1 MKKLVYSM
9 LLFCSLQATAQ
20 DVPQLGKSSIND
32 VIKAMTIEEKISLLI
47 GAASEDSATGAV
59 VGRTEAIVP
68 GAAGTTVAIPRLG
81 IPATVLADG
90 PAGLRIAP
98 TREGTDA
105 TFYCTHFPVETLLAS
120 TWNTELVSEVG
131 RAMGSEVLEYGA
143 DVLLAPATNIMR
155 NPLCGRNFEYYS
167 EDPLLSGKMAA
178 AMIRGVQSNGV
189 GTSLKHFAVNNQ
201 EINRTAID
209 ARLSPRPL
217 REIYLKPFEIAV
229 KEAQPW
235 TVMTSYNKINGTYAS
250 QRSDLVTSILRDEW
264 GFEGLVMSDWHGG
277 IDAVEQVR
285 AGNDLMMPGT
295 SRQREQLREA
305 ILAGTLSM
313 RDVDTSVRRMLEYIL
328 RTPRFKAYAYD
339 NRPDLAAHADV
350 TRRSAAEGMVLL
362 ENRNE
367 ALPLGRLIRKAA
379 VFGATSYDLIA
390 GGTGSG
396 DVNHAYV
403 VSLTEGLE
411 KAGIKPE
418 ASLRKEYEKYISIET
433 PKLKQLAWF
442 MPRERVPEMRVEKE
456 RLRTLAESQD
466 VALITIGKTSG
477 EFVDRK
483 LNGNFNLTEEERM
496 LIGNVC
502 EAFHAER
509 KKVIVILNVC
519 GVVETASWSAEPDAV
534 LVAWMAGQEG
544 GNTIADILT
553 GKVNP
558 SGKLPMTFPVAYAD
572 VPSAGNFADPDR
584 LTDKDLV
591 DLMNS
596 LEEHTGDNSQNRKN
610 IDYSNYEEG
619 VFVGYRHFDTQK
631 RQVAYPFGYGLSY
644 TNFAYSDLKIELSGD
659 LFTVTFEIKNTGNQV
674 GKEVAQLYVSAPGQ
688 DMPKPA
694 QELKAFAK
702 TRLLEP
708 GESERVTLTVNAD
721 DLASFSEDESAWV
734 RENGIYEFHLGASSR
749 DIRLKENVEVIGK
762 IVERVYPLIVER

>member
-1 MKKLVYSM
+1 MKKIVFSA
-9 LLFCSLQATAQ
+9 LLFCSLQAGAQ
-20 DVPQLGKSSIND
+20 GLPQLGKSPID
-32 VIKAMTIEEKISLLI
+32 EVVRAMTIEEKISLLI
-47 GAASEDSATGAV
+47 GAASKDSATGAV

-98 TREGTDA
+98 TRKGTDA

-120 TWNTELVSEVG
+120 TWNTELVGEVG

-250 QRSDLVTSILRDEW
+250 QRADLVTSILRDEW

-295 SRQREQLREA
+295 ARQREQLREA

-313 RDVDTSVRRMLEYIL
+313 RDVDTSVRRMLKYIC

-367 ALPLGRLIRKAA
+367 ALPLGRQIRKAA
-379 VFGATSYDLIA
+379 VFGTTSYDLIA

-403 VSLTEGLE
+403 VSLIEGLE

-442 MPRERVPEMRVEKE
+442 MPRERITEMRVEKE
-456 RLRTLAESQD
+456 RLRTLAKSQD

-483 LNGNFNLTEEERM
+483 LNGNFNLTEEERT
-496 LIGNVC
+496 LIDNVC

-591 DLMNS
+591 GLMNS
-596 LEEHTGDNSQNRKN
+596 LEEHTGDNSLGRKD

-619 VFVGYRHFDTQK
+619 VFVGYRYYDTQNK
-631 RQVAYPFGYGLSY
+631 PVAYPFGYGLSY
-644 TNFAYSDLKIELSGD
+644 TSFTYENMNVSETNGIY
-659 LFTVTFEIKNTGNQV
+659 TVTATIKNTGHAT
-674 GKEVAQLYVSAPGQ
+674 GKETVQLYVSAPGK
-688 DMPKPA
+688 DMQKPVK
-694 QELKAFAK
+694 ELKAFAK
-702 TRLLEP
+702 TRQLAP
-708 GESERVTLTVNAD
+708 GESETHVLRLKAD
-721 DLASFSEDESAWV
+721 DLASFSESESAWV
-734 RENGIYEFHLGASSR
+734 RENGVYEFHLGASSR
-749 DIRLKENVEVIGK
+749 DIRLKENVEVAGK
-762 IVERVYPLIVER
+762 IVERVYPLIIER

>member
-1 MKKLVYSM
+1 M

-59 VGRTEAIVP
+59 VGRIEAIVP

-120 TWNTELVSEVG
+120 TWNTELVGEVG
-131 RAMGSEVLEYGA
+131 RAMGSEVLKYGA

-167 EDPLLSGKMAA
+167 EDPLLAGKIAA

-250 QRSDLVTSILRDEW
+250 QRADLVTSILRDEW

-295 SRQREQLREA
+295 ARQREQLREA

-313 RDVDTSVRRMLEYIL
+313 RDVDTSVKRMLEYIL

-339 NRPDLAAHADV
+339 NRPDLTPHADV

-367 ALPLGRLIRKAA
+367 ALPLGRQIRKAA
-379 VFGATSYDLIA
+379 VFGTTSYDLIA

-403 VSLTEGLE
+403 VSLIEGLE

-442 MPRERVPEMRVEKE
+442 MPSERVLEMRVEKE
-456 RLRTLAESQD
+456 RLRKLAKSQD

-483 LNGNFNLTEEERM
+483 LNSNFNLTEEERM

-659 LFTVTFEIKNTGNQV
+659 LFTVTFEIKNTGNQA

>member
-1 MKKLVYSM
+1 M

-32 VIKAMTIEEKISLLI
+32 VIKTMTIEEKISLLI

-98 TREGTDA
+98 TRKGTNA

-120 TWNTELVSEVG
+120 TWNMELVGEVG
-131 RAMGSEVLEYGA
+131 QAMGSEVLEYGT

-167 EDPLLSGKMAA
+167 EDPLLAGKMAA

-189 GTSLKHFAVNNQ
+189 GTSLKHYAVNNQ

-250 QRSDLVTSILRDEW
+250 QRADLVTSILRDEW
-264 GFEGLVMSDWHGG
+264 GFDGLVMSDWHGG

-295 SRQREQLREA
+295 VRQREQLRAA

-313 RDVDTSVRRMLEYIL
+313 RDVDTSVRRVLEYIL
-328 RTPRFKAYAYD
+328 RTPRFKAYAYG
-339 NRPDLAAHADV
+339 NRPDLTAHADV

-367 ALPLGRLIRKAA
+367 ALPFGRQIRKAA
-379 VFGATSYDLIA
+379 VFGTTAYELIA

-403 VSLTEGLE
+403 VSLIEGLE

-418 ASLRKEYEKYISIET
+418 ALLRKEYEKYISIET

-442 MPRERVPEMRVEKE
+442 MPRERVLEMRVAKE
-456 RLRTLAESQD
+456 RLRQLAQSQD

-483 LNGNFNLTEEERM
+483 LDGNFNLTEEEQT
-496 LIGNVC
+496 LIDEVC

-519 GVVETASWSAEPDAV
+519 GVVETASWSAKPDAV
-534 LVAWMAGQEG
+534 LVAWMAGQES

-553 GKVNP
+553 GKLNP

-572 VPSAGNFADPDR
+572 VPSAGNFADPDQ

-591 DLMNS
+591 GLMNS
-596 LEEHTGDNSQNRKN
+596 LKEHTGDNSQNRKD

-619 VFVGYRHFDTQK
+619 VFVGYRYFDTQNK
-631 RQVAYPFGYGLSY
+631 PVAYPFGYGLSY
-644 TNFAYSDLKIELSGD
+644 TDFAYSNLKIEPSGE
-659 LFTVTFEIKNTGNQV
+659 LFTITCEITNTGNQA
-674 GKEVAQLYVSAPGQ
+674 GKEAVQLYVSAPGQ

-702 TRLLEP
+702 TQLLQP
-708 GESERVTLTVNAD
+708 GESDRITMTVKANE
-721 DLASFSEDESAWV
+721 LASFSESESVWV
-734 RENGIYEFHLGASSR
+734 RENGVYEFRLGASSR
-749 DIRLKENVEVIGK
+749 DIRLKEKVKVAGK
-762 IVERVYPLIVER
+762 IVEQVYPLIIKK

>member
-20 DVPQLGKSSIND
+20 DLPQLGKSSIND

-47 GAASEDSATGAV
+47 GAASENSATGAV

-120 TWNTELVSEVG
+120 TWNTELVGEVG
-131 RAMGSEVLEYGA
+131 RAMGSEVLKYGA

-167 EDPLLSGKMAA
+167 EDPLLAGKIAA

-250 QRSDLVTSILRDEW
+250 QRADLVTSILRDEW

-295 SRQREQLREA
+295 ARQREQLREA

-313 RDVDTSVRRMLEYIL
+313 RDVDKSVKRMLEYLL

-339 NRPDLAAHADV
+339 NRPDLTAHADV

-367 ALPLGRLIRKAA
+367 ALPLGRQIRKAA
-379 VFGATSYDLIA
+379 VFGTTSYDLIA

-403 VSLTEGLE
+403 VSLIEGLE

-442 MPRERVPEMRVEKE
+442 MPSERVLEMRVEKE
-456 RLRTLAESQD
+456 RLRKLAKSQD

-483 LNGNFNLTEEERM
+483 LNSNFNLTEEERM

-596 LEEHTGDNSQNRKN
+596 LEEHTGDNSQNRKD

-631 RQVAYPFGYGLSY
+631 KQVAYPFGYGLSY

-659 LFTVTFEIKNTGNQV
+659 LFTVTFEIKNTGNQA
-674 GKEVAQLYVSAPGQ
+674 GKEVSQLYVSAPGQ

-721 DLASFSEDESAWV
+721 DLASFSEDASAWV
-734 RENGIYEFHLGASSR
+734 RENGVYEFHLGASSR
-749 DIRLKENVEVIGK
+749 DIRLKGNVEVIGK

>member
-1 MKKLVYSM
+1 M

-20 DVPQLGKSSIND
+20 DVPQLGKSSIDD
-32 VIKAMTIEEKISLLI
+32 VIKAMTIEEKISLLV
-47 GAASEDSATGAV
+47 GAESDDAATGAV
-59 VGRTEAIVP
+59 VGITRNIIP

-90 PAGLRIAP
+90 PAGLRISSK
-98 TREGTDA
+98 REGTNA
-105 TFYCTHFPVETLLAS
+105 TFYCTHFPVATLLAS
-120 TWNTELVSEVG
+120 TWNTSLVDEVG
-131 RAMGSEVLEYGA
+131 RTMGKEVLEYGV

-167 EDPLLSGKMAA
+167 EDPLLAGKMAA

-189 GTSLKHFAVNNQ
+189 GTSLKHYAVNNQ

-209 ARLSPRPL
+209 VRISPRPL
-217 REIYLKPFEIAV
+217 REIYLKPFEIVV

-235 TVMTSYNKINGTYAS
+235 TIMTSYNKLNGTYTS
-250 QRSDLVTSILRDEW
+250 QRTDLVTSILRDEW
-264 GFEGLVMSDWHGG
+264 GFEGLVMTDWHGG

-295 SRQREQLREA
+295 MRQREQLRAA

-313 RDVDTSVRRMLEYIL
+313 RDVAASIRRMLEYIL
-328 RTPRFKAYAYD
+328 RTPRFKEYAYD
-339 NRPDLAAHADV
+339 NRPPLISHANV
-350 TRRSAAEGMVLL
+350 TRQSSAEGIVLL
-362 ENRNE
+362 ENRNRT
-367 ALPLGRLIRKAA
+367 LPLDGNARKAA
-379 VFGATSYDLIA
+379 VFGTTSYDLIA

-411 KAGIKPE
+411 NAGIKPE
-418 ASLRKEYEKYISIET
+418 SSLRKEYEKYISSEN

-442 MPRERVPEMRVEKE
+442 MPKE
-456 RLRTLAESQD
+456 RIAEMNVAKDRLQQLAKSQD

-483 LNGNFNLTEEERM
+483 LNGNFNLTKEERN
-496 LIGNVC
+496 LIDSVC
-502 EAFHAER
+502 EAFHAEN
-509 KKVIVILNVC
+509 KKVVVILNVC
-519 GVVETASWSAEPDAV
+519 GVIETASWSAKPDAV

-558 SGKLPMTFPVAYAD
+558 SGKLPMTFPMNYAD
-572 VPSAGNFADPDR
+572 VPSAGNFANPDL

-591 DLMNS
+591 GLMNS
-596 LEEHTGDNSQNRKN
+596 LEEHTGDNSQNRKD

-619 VFVGYRHFDTQK
+619 VFVGYRYYDTQNK
-631 RQVAYPFGYGLSY
+631 PVAYPFGYGLSY
-644 TNFAYSDLKIELSGD
+644 TDFTYSDLKIEQSGD
-659 LFTVTFEIKNTGNQV
+659 LFTVTCEIKNQGNQA
-674 GKEVAQLYVSAPGQ
+674 GKEVVQLYVSAPGK
-688 DMPKPA
+688 DMSKPV
-694 QELKAFAK
+694 QELKSFAK
-702 TRLLEP
+702 TRLLQP
-708 GESERVTLTVNAD
+708 GESETIQLTVNAD
-721 DLASFSEDESAWV
+721 ELASFSEEASAWV
-734 RENGIYEFHLGASSR
+734 RENGVYEFRLGASSR
-749 DIRLKENVEVIGK
+749 DIRLTGK
-762 IVERVYPLIVER
+762 VGMTGKMVERVYRLIQNS

>member
-59 VGRTEAIVP
+59 VGRIEAIVP

-120 TWNTELVSEVG
+120 TWNTELVGEVG
-131 RAMGSEVLEYGA
+131 RAMGSEVLKYGA

-167 EDPLLSGKMAA
+167 EDPLLAGKIAA

-250 QRSDLVTSILRDEW
+250 QRADLVTSILRDEW

-295 SRQREQLREA
+295 ARQREQLREA

-313 RDVDTSVRRMLEYIL
+313 RDVDTSVKRMLEYIL

-339 NRPDLAAHADV
+339 NRPDLTPHADV

-367 ALPLGRLIRKAA
+367 ALPLGRQIRKAA
-379 VFGATSYDLIA
+379 VFGTTSYDLIA

-403 VSLTEGLE
+403 VSLIEGLE

-442 MPRERVPEMRVEKE
+442 MPSERVLEMRVEKE
-456 RLRTLAESQD
+456 RLRKLAKSQD

-483 LNGNFNLTEEERM
+483 LNSNFNLTEEERM

-659 LFTVTFEIKNTGNQV
+659 LFTVTFEIKNTGNQA

>member
-1 MKKLVYSM
+1 M
-9 LLFCSLQATAQ
+9 
-20 DVPQLGKSSIND
+20 
-32 VIKAMTIEEKISLLI
+32 
-47 GAASEDSATGAV
+47 
-59 VGRTEAIVP
+59 
-68 GAAGTTVAIPRLG
+68 
-81 IPATVLADG
+81 
-90 PAGLRIAP
+90 
-98 TREGTDA
+98 
-105 TFYCTHFPVETLLAS
+105 
-120 TWNTELVSEVG
+120 
-131 RAMGSEVLEYGA
+131 
-143 DVLLAPATNIMR
+143 
-155 NPLCGRNFEYYS
+155 
-167 EDPLLSGKMAA
+167 
-178 AMIRGVQSNGV
+178 
-189 GTSLKHFAVNNQ
+189 
-201 EINRTAID
+201 
-209 ARLSPRPL
+209 
-217 REIYLKPFEIAV
+217 
-229 KEAQPW
+229 
-235 TVMTSYNKINGTYAS
+235 
-250 QRSDLVTSILRDEW
+250 
-264 GFEGLVMSDWHGG
+264 
-277 IDAVEQVR
+277 
-285 AGNDLMMPGT
+285 
-295 SRQREQLREA
+295 
-305 ILAGTLSM
+305 
-313 RDVDTSVRRMLEYIL
+313 
-328 RTPRFKAYAYD
+328 
-339 NRPDLAAHADV
+339 
-350 TRRSAAEGMVLL
+350 
-362 ENRNE
+362 
-367 ALPLGRLIRKAA
+367 
-379 VFGATSYDLIA
+379 
-390 GGTGSG
+390 
-396 DVNHAYV
+396 
-403 VSLTEGLE
+403 VSLIEGLE

-418 ASLRKEYEKYISIET
+418 DSLRKEYEKYISIET

-442 MPRERVPEMRVEKE
+442 MPRERVLEMRVEKE
-456 RLRTLAESQD
+456 RLRKLAKSQD

-496 LIGNVC
+496 LIDNVC

-519 GVVETASWSAEPDAV
+519 GVIETASWSAEPDAV

-596 LEEHTGDNSQNRKN
+596 LEEHTGDNSQNRKD

-659 LFTVTFEIKNTGNQV
+659 LFTVTFEIKNTGNQA

-734 RENGIYEFHLGASSR
+734 RENGVYEFHLGASSR
-749 DIRLKENVEVIGK
+749 DIRLKENVEVAGK
-762 IVERVYPLIVER
+762 IVERVYPLIIER

>member
-9 LLFCSLQATAQ
+9 VLLSSLQVTAQ
-20 DVPQLGKSSIND
+20 NLGTSSVD
-32 VIKAMTIEEKISLLI
+32 EVIKAMTIEEKISLLV
-47 GAASEDSATGAV
+47 GAESDDAATGAV
-59 VGRTEAIVP
+59 VGITRNIIP

-98 TREGTDA
+98 EREGTSA

-120 TWNTELVSEVG
+120 TWNTSLVDKVG
-131 RAMGSEVLEYGA
+131 QAMGKEVLEYGV

-167 EDPLLSGKMAA
+167 EDPLLAGKMAA

-189 GTSLKHFAVNNQ
+189 GTSLKHYAVNNQ

-209 ARLSPRPL
+209 VRISPRPL

-229 KEAQPW
+229 KEAHPW
-235 TVMTSYNKINGTYAS
+235 TIMTSYNKLNGTYTS
-250 QRSDLVTSILRDEW
+250 QRADLLTSILRDEW
-264 GFEGLVMSDWHGG
+264 GFEGLVMTDWHGG

-295 SRQREQLREA
+295 MRQREQLRAA
-305 ILAGTLSM
+305 IQAGTLSM
-313 RDVDTSVRRMLEYIL
+313 RDVDASIRRMLEYIL
-328 RTPRFKAYAYD
+328 RTPRFKEYAYD
-339 NRPDLAAHADV
+339 NRPPLTSHANV
-350 TRRSAAEGMVLL
+350 TRQSAAEGMVLL
-362 ENRNE
+362 ENHNK
-367 ALPLGRLIRKAA
+367 ALPLDSHVRKAA
-379 VFGATSYDLIA
+379 VFGTTSYDLIA

-411 KAGIKPE
+411 HAGIKPE
-418 ASLRKEYEKYISIET
+418 SSLRKNYEKYISSET

-442 MPRERVPEMRVEKE
+442 MPKERIAEMSVEKG
-456 RLRTLAESQD
+456 RLQQLAKSQD
-466 VALITIGKTSG
+466 VALVTIGKTSG

-483 LNGNFNLTEEERM
+483 LNGNFNLTEEERN
-496 LIGNVC
+496 LIDAVC
-502 EAFHAER
+502 EAFHAES
-509 KKVIVILNVC
+509 KKVVVILNVC
-519 GVVETASWSAEPDAV
+519 GVVETASWSAKPDAV

-558 SGKLPMTFPVAYAD
+558 SGKLPMTFPMNYAD
-572 VPSAGNFADPDR
+572 VPSAGNFANPDL

-591 DLMNS
+591 GLMNS
-596 LEEHTGDNSQNRKN
+596 LEEHTGDNSQNRKD

-619 VFVGYRHFDTQK
+619 VFVGYRYYDTQNK
-631 RQVAYPFGYGLSY
+631 PVAYPFGYGLSY
-644 TNFAYSDLKIELSGD
+644 TDFTYSDLKIEQSGD
-659 LFTVTFEIKNTGNQV
+659 LFTVTCEIKNQGNRA
-674 GKEVAQLYVSAPGQ
+674 GKEVVQLYVSAPGK
-688 DMPKPA
+688 DMSKPA

-702 TRLLEP
+702 TRLLQP
-708 GESERVTLTVNAD
+708 GESETIQLIVNAD
-721 DLASFSEDESAWV
+721 ELASFAEDASAWV
-734 RENGIYEFHLGASSR
+734 RENGVYEFRLGASSR
-749 DIRLKENVEVIGK
+749 DIRLTGKVGMTGK
-762 IVERVYPLIVER
+762 IVERVYRLIQNS

>member
-1 MKKLVYSM
+1 M

-20 DVPQLGKSSIND
+20 NVPQLGKTSIND
-32 VIKAMTIEEKISLLI
+32 VIKAMTIEEKISLLV
-47 GAASEDSATGAV
+47 GAESDDAATGAI
-59 VGRTEAIVP
+59 VGITRNIIP

-90 PAGLRIAP
+90 PAGLRIASK
-98 TREGTDA
+98 REGTNA
-105 TFYCTHFPVETLLAS
+105 TYYCTHFPVETLLAS
-120 TWNTELVSEVG
+120 TWNTSLVDEVG
-131 RAMGSEVLEYGA
+131 QAMGKEVLEYGV

-167 EDPLLSGKMAA
+167 EDPLLAGKMAA

-189 GTSLKHFAVNNQ
+189 GTSLKHYAANNQ

-209 ARLSPRPL
+209 ARISPRPL

-235 TVMTSYNKINGTYAS
+235 TIMTSYNKLNGTYTS
-250 QRSDLVTSILRDEW
+250 QRADLVTSILRDEW
-264 GFEGLVMSDWHGG
+264 GFKGLVMTDWHGG

-295 SRQREQLREA
+295 MRQREQLRAA

-313 RDVDTSVRRMLEYIL
+313 RDVDASIRRMLEYIL
-328 RTPRFKAYAYD
+328 RTPRFKKYVYD
-339 NRPDLAAHADV
+339 NRPELTSHANV
-350 TRRSAAEGMVLL
+350 TRQSAAEGMVLL
-362 ENRNE
+362 ENRNRT
-367 ALPLGRLIRKAA
+367 LPLDSHVRKAA
-379 VFGATSYDLIA
+379 VFGITSYDLIA

-411 KAGIKPE
+411 NTGIKPE
-418 ASLRKEYEKYISIET
+418 SSLRKEYEKYISSET

-442 MPRERVPEMRVEKE
+442 MPKE
-456 RLRTLAESQD
+456 RITEMNVAKDRLQQLAKSQD

-483 LNGNFNLTEEERM
+483 LNGNFNLTEEERK
-496 LIGNVC
+496 LIDAVC
-502 EAFHAER
+502 EAFHAES

-519 GVVETASWSAEPDAV
+519 GVVETASWSAKPDAV

-558 SGKLPMTFPVAYAD
+558 SGKLPMTFPMNYAD
-572 VPSAGNFADPDR
+572 VPSAGNFANPDL

-591 DLMNS
+591 GLMNS
-596 LEEHTGDNSQNRKN
+596 LEEHTGDNSLNRKD

-619 VFVGYRHFDTQK
+619 VFVGYRYYDTQNK
-631 RQVAYPFGYGLSY
+631 SVSYPFGYGLSY
-644 TNFAYSDLKIELSGD
+644 TDFTYSDLKIEKSGD
-659 LFTVTFEIKNTGNQV
+659 LFTVTCVIKNQGNRA
-674 GKEVAQLYVSAPGQ
+674 GKEVVQLYVSAPGK
-688 DMPKPA
+688 DMPKPVH
-694 QELKAFAK
+694 ELKAFAK
-702 TRLLEP
+702 TQLLQP
-708 GESERVTLTVNAD
+708 GESETIQLTVNAD
-721 DLASFSEDESAWV
+721 ELASFSEDASAWV
-734 RENGIYEFHLGASSR
+734 RENGVYEFRLGASSR
-749 DIRLKENVEVIGK
+749 DIRLRGKVEMTGK
-762 IVERVYPLIVER
+762 MVEQVYRLMQNS

>member
-1 MKKLVYSM
+1 MKKVVLGT
-9 LLFCSLQATAQ
+9 LLFCSLQAGAQ
-20 DVPQLGKSSIND
+20 GIPQLGKSSVD
-32 VIKAMTIEEKISLLI
+32 EVVKAMTIEEKINLLI
-47 GAASEDSATGAV
+47 GAGSENEATGAV
-59 VGRTEAIVP
+59 VGSTELFVP
-68 GAAGTTVAIPRLG
+68 GAAGTTFAIPRLS

-90 PAGLRIAP
+90 PAGLRITP
-98 TREGTDA
+98 KREGVKA

-120 TWNTELVSEVG
+120 TWNTELVNEVG
-131 RAMGSEVLEYGA
+131 RAMGNEVLEYGV

-167 EDPLLSGKMAA
+167 EDPLLAGKMAA

-189 GTSLKHFAVNNQ
+189 GTSLKHYAVNNQ

-209 ARLSPRPL
+209 ARLSPRSL

-229 KEAQPW
+229 KESNPW
-235 TVMTSYNKINGTYAS
+235 TIMTSYNKVNGTYAS
-250 QRSDLVTSILRDEW
+250 QRADLVTSILRDEW
-264 GFEGLVMSDWHGG
+264 GFKGLVMSDWHGG
-277 IDAVEQVR
+277 IDAVEQLR

-295 SRQREQLREA
+295 VKQREKLRLA
-305 ILAGTLSM
+305 IQAGTLSM

-328 RTPRFKAYAYD
+328 QTSRFKSYTYS
-339 NRPDLAAHADV
+339 NHPDLTTHTDV

-362 ENRNE
+362 ENRNGT
-367 ALPLGRLIRKAA
+367 LPLGPQVRKAA
-379 VFGATSYDLIA
+379 VFGTTSYDMIA

-403 VSLTEGLE
+403 VSLTEGLKNVE
-411 KAGIKPE
+411 ITPE
-418 ASLRKEYEKYISIET
+418 TSLRKEYEKYISVET

-442 MPRERVPEMRVEKE
+442 MPRNRIAEMSVTKE
-456 RLRTLAESQD
+456 ELRKLASSQD
-466 VALITIGKTSG
+466 VAMITIGKTSG

-483 LNGNFNLTEEERM
+483 LNGNFNLSEEEQT
-496 LIGNVC
+496 LIDNVC
-502 EAFHAER
+502 EAFHAEG

-519 GVVETASWSAEPDAV
+519 GVVETASWYKKPDAV

-558 SGKLPMTFPVAYAD
+558 SGKLPMTFPVTYAD
-572 VPSAGNFADPDR
+572 VPSAGNFANADI

-596 LEEHTGDNSQNRKN
+596 LEEHTGDNSQNRKD
-610 IDYSNYEEG
+610 IDYNNYKEG
-619 VFVGYRHFDTQK
+619 VFVGYRHYDTQNK
-631 RQVAYPFGYGLSY
+631 TVAYPFGYGLSY
-644 TNFAYSDLKIELSGD
+644 TNFSYSDLKIKQSGD
-659 LFTVTFEIKNTGNQV
+659 QFTVTCEVKNEGNRA
-674 GKEVAQLYVSAPGQ
+674 GKETVQLYASAPGQ

-702 TRLLEP
+702 TRLLQP
-708 GESERVTLTVNAD
+708 GESGTVVLNVKTD
-721 DLASFSEDESAWV
+721 DLASFSENESAWV
-734 RENGIYEFHLGASSR
+734 LENGTYKFRLGASSR
-749 DIRLKENVEVIGK
+749 DIRLQGKVELTGK
-762 IVERVYPLIVER
+762 IVERVYTLVQKR

>member
-1 MKKLVYSM
+1 M

-20 DVPQLGKSSIND
+20 DVPQLGKSSISD
-32 VIKAMTIEEKISLLI
+32 VIKAMTIEEKISLLV
-47 GAASEDSATGAV
+47 GAESDDAATGAI
-59 VGRTEAIVP
+59 VGITRNIIP

-90 PAGLRIAP
+90 PAGLRISSK
-98 TREGTDA
+98 REGTNA

-120 TWNTELVSEVG
+120 TWNTSLVDEVG
-131 RAMGSEVLEYGA
+131 QAMGKEVLEYGV

-167 EDPLLSGKMAA
+167 EDPLLAGRMAA

-189 GTSLKHFAVNNQ
+189 GTSLKHYAVNNQ

-209 ARLSPRPL
+209 ARISPRPL

-235 TVMTSYNKINGTYAS
+235 TIMTSYNKLNGTYTS
-250 QRSDLVTSILRDEW
+250 QRADLVTSLLRDEW
-264 GFEGLVMSDWHGG
+264 GFEGLVMTDWHGG

-295 SRQREQLREA
+295 VRQREQLRAA

-313 RDVDTSVRRMLEYIL
+313 RDVDASIRRMLEYIL
-328 RTPRFKAYAYD
+328 RTPRFKEYAYD
-339 NRPDLAAHADV
+339 NLPELTFHANV
-350 TRRSAAEGMVLL
+350 TRQSAAEGMVLL
-362 ENRNE
+362 ENRNRT
-367 ALPLGRLIRKAA
+367 LPLDSHVRKAA
-379 VFGATSYDLIA
+379 VFGITSYDLIA

-411 KAGIKPE
+411 NTGIKPE
-418 ASLRKEYEKYISIET
+418 SSLRKEYEKYIFSEI

-442 MPRERVPEMRVEKE
+442 MPKE
-456 RLRTLAESQD
+456 RITEMNVAKDRLRQLAKSQD

-483 LNGNFNLTEEERM
+483 LNGNFNLTEEERNLM
-496 LIGNVC
+496 DAVC
-502 EAFHAER
+502 EAFHAES

-519 GVVETASWSAEPDAV
+519 GVVETASWSAKPDAV

-558 SGKLPMTFPVAYAD
+558 SGKLPMTFPMEYAD
-572 VPSAGNFADPDR
+572 VPSAGNFANPDL
-584 LTDKDLV
+584 LTNKDLV
-591 DLMNS
+591 GLMNS
-596 LEEHTGDNSQNRKN
+596 LEEHTGDNSLNRKD

-619 VFVGYRHFDTQK
+619 VFVGYRYYDTQNK
-631 RQVAYPFGYGLSY
+631 SVAYPFGYGLSY
-644 TNFAYSDLKIELSGD
+644 TDFSYSDLKIEQSGD
-659 LFTVTFEIKNTGNQV
+659 LFTVTCEIKNQGNRT
-674 GKEVAQLYVSAPGQ
+674 GKEVVQLYVSAPGK
-688 DMPKPA
+688 DMPKPV

-702 TRLLEP
+702 TRLLQP
-708 GESERVTLTVNAD
+708 GESETIQLTVNAD
-721 DLASFSEDESAWV
+721 ELASFSEDASAWV
-734 RENGIYEFHLGASSR
+734 RENGVYEFRLGASSR
-749 DIRLKENVEVIGK
+749 DIRLIGKVEMTGK
-762 IVERVYPLIVER
+762 IVERVYRLIQNS

>member
-1 MKKLVYSM
+1 M

-20 DVPQLGKSSIND
+20 DLPQLGKSSIND

-47 GAASEDSATGAV
+47 GAASENSATGAV

-120 TWNTELVSEVG
+120 TWNTELVGEVG
-131 RAMGSEVLEYGA
+131 RAMGSEVLKYGA

-167 EDPLLSGKMAA
+167 EDPLLAGKIAA

-250 QRSDLVTSILRDEW
+250 QRADLVTSILRDEW

-295 SRQREQLREA
+295 ARQREQLREA

-313 RDVDTSVRRMLEYIL
+313 RDVDKSVKRMLEYLL

-339 NRPDLAAHADV
+339 NRPDLTAHADV

-367 ALPLGRLIRKAA
+367 ALPLGRQIRKAA
-379 VFGATSYDLIA
+379 VFGTTSYDLIA

-403 VSLTEGLE
+403 VSLIEGLE

-442 MPRERVPEMRVEKE
+442 MPSERVLEMRVEKE
-456 RLRTLAESQD
+456 RLRKLAKSQD

-483 LNGNFNLTEEERM
+483 LNSNFNLTEEERM

-596 LEEHTGDNSQNRKN
+596 LEEHTGDNSQNRKD

-631 RQVAYPFGYGLSY
+631 KQVAYPFGYGLSY

-659 LFTVTFEIKNTGNQV
+659 LFTVTFEIKNTGNQA
-674 GKEVAQLYVSAPGQ
+674 GKEVSQLYVSAPGQ

-721 DLASFSEDESAWV
+721 DLASFSEDASAWV
-734 RENGIYEFHLGASSR
+734 RENGVYEFHLGASSR
-749 DIRLKENVEVIGK
+749 DIRLKGNVEVIGK